1 MSGNFSVKWLFFI
14 LSFVLFFTACST
26 KEQNINP
33 LGRSFGKINDKDP
46 LKLGSTPTPPVKQ
59 KTPALIDGKDLIPA
73 IPLDPPIIR
82 TNSFNGDNAIKGP
95 MPRFKSNGE
104 FNDVSV
110 FENRGFPSNFVA
122 IMNPNGALLTV
133 WALAA
138 GNWIW
143 GYTIFNSKGFGD
155 ARVWQLIEFP
165 NNMVMIKNA
174 RTNTCLNAYGK
185 GIVHYPCDQTNH
197 AQFWRLFPM
206 SNGSFQI
213 QNFATQQCI
222 QTPITNVMNDFNFS
236 FFNIYLTS
244 CLKFGEKNLD
254 RQWYITT
261 PPFAAN
267 LPYEVEGL
275 K

>member
-1 MSGNFSVKWLFFI
+1 MSLFDKRWLFFI
-14 LSFVLFFTACST
+14 LGFIVFFTACST

-33 LGRSFGKINDKDP
+33 LGRSFGAMNDSDP
-46 LKLGSTPTPPVKQ
+46 LKIGKNPTPPAKQ
-59 KTPALIDGKDLIPA
+59 KVPALVEGKNLVPA
-73 IPLDPPIIR
+73 IPLDPPFVK
-82 TNSFNGDNAIKGP
+82 TNTFKGDNALKGP
-95 MPRFKSNGE
+95 MPRLKSNGD

-110 FENRGFPSNFVA
+110 FENRGFPSDFVT
-122 IMNPNGALLTV
+122 IMNPNGAALTV

-143 GYTIFNSKGFGD
+143 GYTLFNSIPFGD
-155 ARVWQLIEFP
+155 ARAWQLIEFP

-174 RTNTCLNAYGK
+174 KTNTCLNAYGA
-185 GIVHYPCDQTNH
+185 GIVHYPCDQSNY
-197 AQFWRLFPM
+197 AQFWSLFPM

-222 QTPITNVMNDFNFS
+222 QTPVVDVMRDFNTS

-244 CLKFGEKNLD
+244 CLKSGEKNLD
-254 RQWYITT
+254 RQWYITV
-261 PPFAAN
+261 PAFSAN
-267 LPYEVEGL
+267 LPYGFGGV